1 MFSIFKKRGSNH
13 IDLSDIATD
22 MHSHFIPAID
32 DGCDNVES
40 SVILIK
46 GLMDLGYTRIV
57 TTPHIISD
65 MYKNDPEI
73 IGEGHK
79 VLQKGLLDHELDI
92 TTRAAAEYY
101 MDEYFESLLLADS
114 PLLTIKDKMVL
125 VEISFSSAPLN
136 FKEMLF
142 TMQMKGYQPV
152 LAHPERYLYLAGDK
166 LMYDH
171 LKDMGILFQMNILS
185 LANYYGKTAAE
196 LAHYLIK
203 KGYIDMIGTD
213 MHHYRHLEV
222 LRSSSNIMG
231 PVKALLDTG
240 KILNPLL

>member
-79 VLQKGLLDHELDI
+79 VLQKGLLAHDLDI

-101 MDEYFESLLLADS
+101 MDEYFESLLLADA

-142 TMQMKGYQPV
+142 SMQMKGYQPV

-171 LKDMGILFQMNILS
+171 LRDMGILFQMNILS
-185 LANYYGKTAAE
+185 LANYYGKTATE

-222 LRSSSNIMG
+222 LRSSSQIMG

>member
-1 MFSIFKKRGSNH
+1 MFSIFNRRSSNK
-13 IDLSDIATD
+13 IDLSEIATD
-22 MHSHFIPAID
+22 MHSHLIPAVD
-32 DGCDNVES
+32 DGSDNVES

-46 GLMDLGYTRIV
+46 GLIELGYNRIV

-65 MYKNDPEI
+65 MYKNDPET
-73 IGEGHK
+73 IGAGHRILQEGVQHH
-79 VLQKGLLDHELDI
+79 QLDI

-101 MDEYFESLLLADS
+101 MDEYFESLVNSDA
-114 PLLTIKDKMVL
+114 PLLTLKDKMVL

-142 TMQMKGYQPV
+142 ALQMKGYQPV
-152 LAHPERYLYLAGDK
+152 LAHPERYLYLAGEK
-166 LMYDH
+166 MLYDD
-171 LKDMGILFQMNILS
+171 LKDMGVLFQMNILS

-222 LRSSSNIMG
+222 LRSSSQIMG

>member
-1 MFSIFKKRGSNH
+1 
-13 IDLSDIATD
+13 
-22 MHSHFIPAID
+22 
-32 DGCDNVES
+32 
-40 SVILIK
+40 
-46 GLMDLGYTRIV
+46 
-57 TTPHIISD
+57 
-65 MYKNDPEI
+65 MYKNDPET
-73 IGEGHK
+73 IGAGHK
-79 VLQKGLLDHELDI
+79 VLQQGLKDHQLEI

-101 MDEYFESLLLADS
+101 MDEYFESLLLADA

-142 TMQMKGYQPV
+142 AMQMKGYQPV

-166 LMYDH
+166 LMFDH
-171 LKDMGILFQMNILS
+171 LKDMGILFQLNILS
-185 LANYYGKTAAE
+185 LANHYGKTAAE

-213 MHHYRHLEV
+213 MHHYRHLEI
-222 LRSSSNIMG
+222 LRSSSQIMG

>member
-1 MFSIFKKRGSNH
+1 MLSFFKRRSTNNV
-13 IDLSDIATD
+13 DLSEIATD
-22 MHSHFIPAID
+22 MHSHLVPGID
-32 DGCDNVES
+32 DGSDNVES
-40 SVILIK
+40 SVSFIK
-46 GLMDLGYTRIV
+46 GLMELGYNRII

-65 MYKNDPEI
+65 MYPNDPEI
-73 IGEGHK
+73 IASGHRELQEG
-79 VLQKGLLDHELDI
+79 VQKNRLNI

-101 MDEYFESLLLADS
+101 MDEYFEGLVNSDA

-136 FKEMLF
+136 FKEMIF
-142 TMQMKGYQPV
+142 AMQMKGYQPV
-152 LAHPERYLYLAGDK
+152 LAHPERYLYLAGNK
-166 LMYDH
+166 MLYDD
-171 LKDMGILFQMNILS
+171 LKDMGVLFQMNILS
-185 LANYYGKTAAE
+185 VANYYGKSACD

-213 MHHYRHLEV
+213 LHHHRHLEV
-222 LRSSSNIMG
+222 LRSSPMIMG